1 MASRF
6 LENIV
11 AQVEE
16 LWEIDSSKL
25 KLNHGQK
32 APVMDILIW
41 AECYKCTG
49 MAAILSCRFP
59 QKPRELF
66 AYMQIIHATRKYHG
80 PSWVTCTCT
89 YDRMFRRLTT
99 ARCSLTGL
107 RSTSWAK
114 RCYIANIASV
124 FSIGLRINPMVPW
137 PPQYC
142 NPIQLLLF
150 QRTAVKFFS
159 QCKHMH
165 TCNICH
171 GLHCEPQLHAS
182 SLH

>member
-1 MASRF
+1 MESQRGPTQIILGAFDLASRF

-49 MAAILSCRFP
+49 MAAILSCSFP

-66 AYMQIIHATRKYHG
+66 AYMQIIHATRKYLG
-80 PSWVTCTCT
+80 PSWVTCT
-89 YDRMFRRLTT
+89 YDHMFRRLTT
-99 ARCSLTGL
+99 ARCSLTGI
-107 RSTSWAK
+107 RSTSWTK
-114 RCYIANIASV
+114 RKHCLSVLYRSPDKSNGALASPILQPHPTAPLPARSSEV
-124 FSIGLRINPMVPW
+124 FLAM
-137 PPQYC
+137 
-142 NPIQLLLF
+142 
-150 QRTAVKFFS
+150 
-159 QCKHMH
+159 
-165 TCNICH
+165 
-171 GLHCEPQLHAS
+171 
-182 SLH
+182 